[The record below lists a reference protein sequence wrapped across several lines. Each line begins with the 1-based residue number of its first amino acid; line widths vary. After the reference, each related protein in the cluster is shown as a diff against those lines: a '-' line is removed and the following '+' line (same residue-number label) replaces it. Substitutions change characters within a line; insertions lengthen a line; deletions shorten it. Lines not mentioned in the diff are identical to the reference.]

1 MNILIKHIDVLTC
14 DEENKVIKDTNIG
27 IKENYIDFIG
37 GNEEKLREFKADKVI
52 DGRNKLAMPGLINTH
67 THCGM
72 TILRNYANDL
82 PLEDWLFNNII
93 PTEAKLTEEDIY
105 WGTMLGMA
113 EMIKSGTT
121 TFTDMYYHMDTV
133 AKAVEETGMRANLSR
148 NAFKFIGSESEMVR
162 NQVPVCVEYF
172 KNWHNKA
179 NGRMKVYVEIH
190 SVYLCDEDGLT
201 ESAQLAK
208 ELGTGIHIHLLETLH
223 EREEGIKRYGA
234 DPIEVCSRAGVFDV
248 PVIAAHCVHLSDD
261 NYDVLKSKGVSVAH
275 NPTSNLK
282 LGSGIANVPLMMKKG
297 INVALGTDGAASNNN
312 LNMFEEMHI
321 AALIHKGVQMQPTL
335 VTAEEVL
342 KMATVN
348 GAKATG
354 FGGEIGQIREGLKA
368 DILLIDMDKAHIAPV
383 NDYIPALVYC
393 VQGSDVDTVII
404 DGNILMENR
413 VLKTIDEEK
422 AKNKVKE
429 ISKRVLNK

>member
-1 MNILIKHIDVLTC
+1 MNILVKNIDVVTC
-14 DEENKVIKDTNIG
+14 DESNRVIKNTNIG
-27 IKENYIDFIG
+27 IKENYIYFIG
-37 GNEEKLREFKADKVI
+37 GDEEKLKEFKADKVI
-52 DGRNKLAMPGLINTH
+52 DGKNKLAMPGLINTH

-82 PLEDWLFNNII
+82 PLEEWLFNNII
-93 PTEAKLTEEDIY
+93 PTEAKLSEEDIY

-113 EMIKSGTT
+113 EMIKTGTT

-148 NAFKFIGSESEMVR
+148 NAFKFIGSDGEMVR

-190 SVYLCDEDGLT
+190 SVYLCDEAGLT

-208 ELGTGIHIHLLETLH
+208 ELGTGIHIHLLETFN

-234 DPIEVCSRAGVFDV
+234 DPAEVCLKAGVFDV
-248 PVIAAHCVHLSDD
+248 PVIAAHCVHLSDS
-261 NYDVLKSKGVSVAH
+261 NYEILRSKGVNVAH

-282 LGSGIANVPLMMKKG
+282 LGSGIANVPLMMKRG

-312 LNMFEEMHI
+312 LDMFEEMHI
-321 AALIHKGVQMQPTL
+321 AALIHKGVQRNPTL
-335 VTAEEVL
+335 VTAEEAL

-354 FGGEIGQIREGLKA
+354 FAGEVGQIKEGFKA
-368 DILLIDMDKAHIAPV
+368 DVILIDMDKAHISPV
-383 NDYIPALVYC
+383 NDNISALVYC

-422 AKNKVKE
+422 VKSKVKE
-429 ISKRVLNK
+429 ISRRVLKN

>member
-1 MNILIKHIDVLTC
+1 MNILVKNIDVVTC
-14 DEENKVIKDTNIG
+14 DESNRVIKNTNIG
-27 IKENYIDFIG
+27 IKENYINFIG
-37 GNEEKLREFKADKVI
+37 GDEEKLKELKADKVI
-52 DGRNKLAMPGLINTH
+52 DGKNKLAMPGLINTH

-93 PTEAKLTEEDIY
+93 PTEAKLSEEDIY

-113 EMIKSGTT
+113 EMIKTGTT

-148 NAFKFIGSESEMVR
+148 NAFKFIGSEGEMVR

-179 NGRMKVYVEIH
+179 NGRMKVYIEIH
-190 SVYLCDEDGLT
+190 SVYLCDEAGLT

-208 ELGTGIHIHLLETLH
+208 ELGTGIHIHLLETFS

-234 DPIEVCSRAGVFDV
+234 DPAEVCLKAGVFDV
-248 PVIAAHCVHLSDD
+248 PVIAAHCVHLSDS
-261 NYDVLKSKGVSVAH
+261 NYEILKSKGVNVAH

-282 LGSGIANVPLMMKKG
+282 LGSGIANVPLMMKRG

-312 LNMFEEMHI
+312 LDMFEEMHI
-321 AALIHKGVQMQPTL
+321 AALIHKGVQRNPTL
-335 VTAEEVL
+335 VTAEEAL

-354 FGGEIGQIREGLKA
+354 FAGEVGQIKEGFKA
-368 DILLIDMDKAHIAPV
+368 DVILIDMDKAHISPV
-383 NDYIPALVYC
+383 NDNISALVYC

-422 AKNKVKE
+422 VKSKVKE
-429 ISKRVLNK
+429 ISRRVLRN